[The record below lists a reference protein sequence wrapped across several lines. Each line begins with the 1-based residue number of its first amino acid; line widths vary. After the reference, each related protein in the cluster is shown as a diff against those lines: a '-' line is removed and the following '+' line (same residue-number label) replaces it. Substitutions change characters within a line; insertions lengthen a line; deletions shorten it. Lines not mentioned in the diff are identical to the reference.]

1 MSIPKNIE
9 VRNNYLTKVKPFID
23 QNLIKVFTGQ
33 RRVGKSYML
42 YQIIDY
48 IQKTNSQKANII
60 YINKEDLTFSFIK
73 NASDLNDYVI
83 AQLETDKKNY
93 VFIDEIQDILN
104 FEEALRSLLLRSN
117 IDLYCTGSNANL
129 LSGDIAGKLSG
140 RFIEINVYSLSYREF
155 LQFHR
160 LEQSAQ
166 SLDKYMKFGGLPY
179 LKHLELQDEIVFEYL
194 KNIYSTIVYRDII
207 NRYSI
212 RSTRFLEQLVQ
223 FLASNIGSI
232 FSSKKI
238 SDFLKSQRVNISPYQ
253 VQTYIDYLAAAFLIQ
268 RAQRY
273 EIKGKHIFEFGDK
286 FFFENIGIRNGI
298 AGYTIADRS
307 KIMENLV
314 YNHLI
319 AIDFDVKVGVL
330 GNKEIDFV
338 ATKRGESIYVQVAL
352 SINNENTLERE
363 FGNLLA
369 INNQYPK
376 YVITME
382 PFKGATYQ
390 GIHSLSLEQFLLKTD
405 F

>member
-9 VRNNYLTKVKPFID
+9 LRNNYLMKVKPFIN

-42 YQIIDY
+42 YQIINY
-48 IQKTNSQKANII
+48 IQKNNSQKTKII
-60 YINKEDLTFSFIK
+60 YINKEDLAFSFIK
-73 NASDLNDYVI
+73 NANDLNDYVI
-83 AQLETDKKNY
+83 AQLETYKQNY

-140 RFIEINVYSLSYREF
+140 RFIEINVYSLSYTEF
-155 LQFHR
+155 LKFHQ
-160 LEQSAQ
+160 LTQGQ
-166 SLDKYMKFGGLPY
+166 KSLDKYLKYGGLPY
-179 LKHLELQDEIVFEYL
+179 LKHLELTDEIVFEYL

-253 VQTYIDYLAAAFLIQ
+253 VQTYIDYLAAAFLIK

-298 AGYTIADRS
+298 AGYTVADRS

-319 AIDFDVKVGVL
+319 TNDYDVKVGVL

-338 ATKRGESIYVQVAL
+338 ATKKGESIYVQVAL
-352 SINNENTLERE
+352 SINNESTLERE

-382 PFKGATYQ
+382 SFEGSTYQ